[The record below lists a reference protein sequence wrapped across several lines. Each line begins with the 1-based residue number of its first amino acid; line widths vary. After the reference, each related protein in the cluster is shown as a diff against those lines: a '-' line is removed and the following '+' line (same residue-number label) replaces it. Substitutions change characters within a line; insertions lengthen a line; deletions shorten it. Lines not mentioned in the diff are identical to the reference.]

1 MVHKQPKQRTQIRFS
16 DLHLVVWLSKQ
27 NNKIWLSIQINLISV
42 FENENW
48 VNLLVDISV
57 LFQKAQSLSTYKQQ
71 FDVLVRK
78 LKYLIEFNLLSAF
91 ENEMGVF

>member
-71 FDVLVRK
+71 FDVLGRK